1 MDKITLEVRA
11 GAGGNEAGIFALDLV
26 RMYQRYAEQK
36 GWMVDKKSNL
46 LLTISGDNAFNELR
60 YEAGV
65 HRVQRIPTTEKR
77 GRVHTSTASV
87 AVLESQEVGKVVIKP
102 EDLRIDT
109 YRASGAGGQHVNK
122 TSSAVRIT
130 HIPTGVVVARQ
141 DQRSQHQNK
150 EKAMESLESKIME
163 SSRRKFEESV
173 SDERRSQ
180 IGTADRS
187 EKIRTYNFPQN
198 RLTDH
203 RIGKSWQNLDRIME
217 GDLKKIIGSLMK
229 REGVRK
235 K

>member
-1 MDKITLEVRA
+1 
-11 GAGGNEAGIFALDLV
+11 
-26 RMYQRYAEQK
+26 
-36 GWMVDKKSNL
+36 
-46 LLTISGDNAFNELR
+46 
-60 YEAGV
+60 
-65 HRVQRIPTTEKR
+65 
-77 GRVHTSTASV
+77 
-87 AVLESQEVGKVVIKP
+87 
-102 EDLRIDT
+102 
-109 YRASGAGGQHVNK
+109 
-122 TSSAVRIT
+122 
-130 HIPTGVVVARQ
+130 
-141 DQRSQHQNK
+141 
-150 EKAMESLESKIME
+150 MESLESKIME

>member
-1 MDKITLEVRA
+1 
-11 GAGGNEAGIFALDLV
+11 
-26 RMYQRYAEQK
+26 
-36 GWMVDKKSNL
+36 
-46 LLTISGDNAFNELR
+46 
-60 YEAGV
+60 
-65 HRVQRIPTTEKR
+65 
-77 GRVHTSTASV
+77 
-87 AVLESQEVGKVVIKP
+87 
-102 EDLRIDT
+102 
-109 YRASGAGGQHVNK
+109 
-122 TSSAVRIT
+122 
-130 HIPTGVVVARQ
+130 VVVARQ